1 MQNGL
6 GLNNAMPPSQDNT
19 LGQLHNG
26 QPMIQ
31 SPEPLSV
38 QLVSHPFMR
47 N

>member
-6 GLNNAMPPSQDNT
+6 GLTIAIPPTQVNA
-19 LGQLHNG
+19 LGQLHDG
-26 QPMIQ
+26 QPMIH

-38 QLVSHPFMR
+38 QLVSHPFKR